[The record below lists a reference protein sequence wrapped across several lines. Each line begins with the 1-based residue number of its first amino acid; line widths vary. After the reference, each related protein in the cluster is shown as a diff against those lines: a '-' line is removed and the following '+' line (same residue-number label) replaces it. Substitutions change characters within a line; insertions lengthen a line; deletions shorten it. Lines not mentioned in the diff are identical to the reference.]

1 MIDMNVTQRDLQQVI
16 NLIEEIKSPQIKQ
29 DRWRLGFHLMPPI
42 GWLNDP
48 NGLCYFKGKY
58 HVFFQYSPFDA
69 TGGIKVWGHYTS
81 KDFINWTYE
90 GTPVVTDQAEDSHGV
105 YSGCTLVED
114 DKAFLYYTGNVKR
127 LGNYDYIYSGREA
140 NTILVETEDM
150 VHFKEKVCIMT
161 NKDYGD
167 DMSCHVRDPKV
178 WKEEGV
184 YYMVQGARSKVDK
197 GCILVFESKDKYN
210 WRLIHQITTK
220 EPFGYMWECP
230 DLFVLEGKRILSI
243 SPQGIAARD
252 FDYWNIYQAG
262 YYVLEGDFKGTYQ
275 LSEFKELD
283 RGFDFYAP
291 QTFEDL
297 QGRRILIGWM
307 GLPDCEE
314 EYTNPTITKGWQ
326 HCLTLPRVL
335 HMREDKIYQEPI
347 KELEKLRKTKRTD
360 VIKKEGILEGF
371 ELEEILLTHIDD
383 EDFNMIL
390 ENNIKLSYSKND
402 KIFSLQFLNKSG
414 AGRSKRAVKLKKL
427 QSLRIYRDYS
437 SVEVFINQ
445 GEEVFSTR
453 YYPEEEKRT
462 ISIQCKMAELTIW
475 ELGEMSYGK

>member
-1 MIDMNVTQRDLQQVI
+1 MINMNVTQRDLQQVI
-16 NLIEEIKSPQIKQ
+16 NLIEEIKAPQIKQ

-58 HVFFQYSPFDA
+58 HVFFQYAPFDA

-81 KDFINWTYE
+81 KDFIHWNYE
-90 GTPVVTDQAEDSHGV
+90 GTPLVTDQAEDSHGV

-197 GCILVFESKDKYN
+197 GCILVFASKDKYN
-210 WRLIHQITTK
+210 WQLIQQITTK

-230 DLFVLEGKRILSI
+230 DLFVLEGKRILSL
-243 SPQGIAARD
+243 SPQGIAANGL
-252 FDYWNIYQAG
+252 DYWNIYQAG
-262 YYVLEGDFKGTYQ
+262 YYVLTGDFKGEYQ
-275 LSEFKELD
+275 LSKFKELD

-347 KELEKLRKTKRTD
+347 KELEKLRKNKRID
-360 VIKKEGILEGF
+360 IIKKEGSLEGF
-371 ELEEILLTHIDD
+371 ELEEILLTNIDD
-383 EDFNMIL
+383 DDFKMIL
-390 ENNIKLSYSKND
+390 DNNIKLSYSKSD
-402 KIFSLQFLNKSG
+402 KIFSLEFLNKTG
-414 AGRSKRAVKLKKL
+414 AGRRKRVVLL
-427 QSLRIYRDYS
+427 ERLHSLRLYRDYS
-437 SVEVFINQ
+437 SVEVFLNQ

-453 YYPEEEKRT
+453 YYPEEEKCT
-462 ISIQCKMAELTIW
+462 IDIKCKMAELTIW
-475 ELGEMSYGK
+475 ELGEMRYGK